1 MMFEME
7 LNFQETKSMNKIWI
21 ERITNETETEIR
33 VFEKKNALIKSE
45 KIERGEKIDFF
56 DIEIIQLEKNRLK
69 FKAD

>member
-1 MMFEME
+1 MK
-7 LNFQETKSMNKIWI
+7 LKRKYGYL
-21 ERITNETETEIR
+21 R
-33 VFEKKNALIKSE
+33 KKNALIKSE